1 MRLGTL
7 PVDEEFYHQGMHYV
21 VIEQCPNNRTKV
33 SCLNGSLQN
42 WNGVLSSDKDVKLA
56 EPIKRQPE
64 IGTTSRKRIGF
75 DQKSVRPSTLPTQH
89 KNPIATPEELFR
101 RLSMDICV
109 YSVMCPA
116 YKADDLQKFL
126 DGWFSK
132 YRIQILK

>member
-7 PVDEEFYHQGMHYV
+7 PVDEEFYYQDILYA
-21 VIEQCPNNRTKV
+21 VIQQCPNNRTEV
-33 SCLNGSLQN
+33 SCLDGKRRY
-42 WNGVLSSDKDVKLA
+42 WNGFLSSDKDVKLV

-75 DQKSVRPSTLPTQH
+75 DQKSVRPATLPAQH
-89 KNPIATPEELFR
+89 KNPIATPEELFK

-109 YSVMCPA
+109 YSVMCPT